1 MNKKIFFVRNVSDQ
15 DWVYSLFFSK
25 KFLGY
30 FSKNST
36 ISVMFL
42 GELQF
47 RAAARIEQEKGMYTN
62 LRCCSRTSDLLVDSI
77 FCVYLY
83 ELCIHFYNSQSLESE
98 QKKRGQLYIP
108 VVVYYLLFLAIFSI

>member
-1 MNKKIFFVRNVSDQ
+1 
-15 DWVYSLFFSK
+15 
-25 KFLGY
+25 
-30 FSKNST
+30 
-36 ISVMFL
+36 MFL

-98 QKKRGQLYIP
+98 QKKNVEI
-108 VVVYYLLFLAIFSI
+108 VYTWGSLLFVVFSNFFNLIDANK